1 MEIKLPK
8 YHPIPRAEQ
17 LNQITYKQ
25 ATGDA
30 RILWL
35 ILAYE

>member
-25 ATGDA
+25 ATFEFYD
-30 RILWL
+30 
-35 ILAYE
+35 